1 MTQKTKTFHMRFYST
16 EYAMDNMTEKT
27 LTAFLKKYR
36 TEVQNEYITP
46 LVKISDHYYRVKICA
61 DIENSISGYFITYR
75 DELFT
80 KGNMETGDEQL
91 LEFAENEAII
101 EKTYFIIF
109 YNNESEVVIF
119 QNSRY
124 GRVKDLTDYILKLQ
138 KRENKDG
145 TIYLNP
151 IGKDNFDLDKILTQ
165 KPHYVEYKIA
175 KPRYKYRPDDDA
187 PKWSEAQFAL
197 MDAAG
202 AGSFKARISTK
213 SASGLNKNKVKE
225 IIETLIDN
233 PNTRACKVK
242 LEDLDEPID
251 LFADILKAGFTI
263 SLSPNRTS
271 DDIKI
276 FYSIRQLREQYAS
289 ILDQFL

>member
-1 MTQKTKTFHMRFYST
+1 MAQKTKTFHMRFYST
-16 EYAMDNMTEKT
+16 ECTTENMAEKT
-27 LTAFLKKYR
+27 LNAFLRKY
-36 TEVQNEYITP
+36 QSANQSEYITP
-46 LVKISDHYYRVKICA
+46 LIKISDHYYRVKVCA
-61 DIENSISGYFITYR
+61 DIENSIAGYFVTYR

-80 KGNMETGDEQL
+80 KGNMETGDEQF

-109 YNNESEVVIF
+109 YNNESEFVIF

-151 IGKDNFDLDKILTQ
+151 IGKDDFDLNRILAQ
-165 KPHYVEYKIA
+165 KPHYVEYKLA
-175 KPRYKYRPDDDA
+175 KPRYKYHPDESA
-187 PKWSEAQFAL
+187 PEWSEAQFAL

-202 AGSFKARISTK
+202 AGSFKAKISTK
-213 SASGLNKNKVKE
+213 AAAGLNKNKVKE
-225 IIETLIDN
+225 MLETLMDN
-233 PNTRACKVK
+233 PHTRACKVK
-242 LEDLDEPID
+242 LEDIDEPID

-263 SLSPNRTS
+263 TLSPLGIS
-271 DDIKI
+271 DEMKI
-276 FYSIRQLREQYAS
+276 FSHVRQLRENYAN